1 MICKNDHGK
10 SENYII
16 KKYTGYTVY
25 LTLIIIPESDKLR
38 MHPLHHE
45 TTGKDF

>member
-1 MICKNDHGK
+1 MITEEKRKLYHQ
-10 SENYII
+10 EI
-16 KKYTGYTVY
+16 TGYTVY
-25 LTLIIIPESDKLR
+25 LTLIIIPESDKSR